1 MKKWNRSNW
10 AGLAPNGIGQVKPNQ
25 YLEMAKVLWR
35 NRDQLPFAWRILTRG
50 VCDGC
55 ALGTAGV
62 RDFTMDGVHL
72 CMVRLELMRLNTAP
86 SLDIKRLEDAAPLAR
101 MTAAE
106 LRELGRLPYPMRR
119 RRGEKGFTRVAWEE
133 ALNIAAS
140 AAAAAQP
147 QRMAFYLT
155 SRGLTNEAYY
165 VAQKVARFFGTN
177 NIDNSA
183 RICHAPSTVA
193 LKQTIGAAASTCSYK
208 DWIGS
213 DLLVFWGSN
222 TPNNQPVTT
231 KYMHYAK
238 KAGTRIAVVDPM
250 REYGLERYRSP
261 SAITSALFGS
271 RRLDEFF
278 QL

>member
-1 MKKWNRSNW
+1 
-10 AGLAPNGIGQVKPNQ
+10 
-25 YLEMAKVLWR
+25 
-35 NRDQLPFAWRILTRG
+35 
-50 VCDGC
+50 
-55 ALGTAGV
+55 
-62 RDFTMDGVHL
+62 
-72 CMVRLELMRLNTAP
+72 
-86 SLDIKRLEDAAPLAR
+86 LEDAASLAR

-106 LRELGRLPYPMRR
+106 LRELGRLPYPMLR

-133 ALNIAAS
+133 ALKVAAS
-140 AAAAAQP
+140 AAAAALP

-222 TPNNQPVTT
+222 TPNNQPVTA
-231 KYMHYAK
+231 KYIYYAK
-238 KAGTRIAVVDPM
+238 QQGARGAG
-250 REYGLERYRSP
+250 
-261 SAITSALFGS
+261 
-271 RRLDEFF
+271 
-278 QL
+278 